1 MKKLK
6 RIVAILSIAI
16 ILPACGNDAGSEETV
31 PSEPTESIQAEKAEI
46 IREDGKTIM
55 ERFLPPDGSER
66 TAVANGSFAGYLR
79 NLELKPY
86 GEKVLYY
93 DGREKSDYA
102 YISVIDQNITERDL
116 QQCADAIMRL
126 KGEYHYAKGEYD
138 KISFNFVSGF
148 KCDFKTWSSGRKVVL
163 NGNNAAWAAGP
174 NNDTSYE
181 SFRRYMDVV
190 HSYAS
195 TISLKKQLEEIDMME
210 MEIGDVFIVAG
221 SPGHAV
227 IVVDM
232 AEDNMTGTRYF
243 MLAQSYTPAQETQV
257 LRNLSDPEISP
268 WYILEKGELITPQW
282 TFPEGSL
289 RRFPND

>member
-1 MKKLK
+1 VKKLK
-6 RIVAILSIAI
+6 LVIVILMAAINLN
-16 ILPACGNDAGSEETV
+16 ACGNYAAAEKTV
-31 PSEPTESIQAEKAEI
+31 PTEPSESIQAEKAEI
-46 IREDGKTIM
+46 IREDGTTIM
-55 ERFLPPDGSER
+55 ERFLPPEGSAR
-66 TAVANGSFAGYLR
+66 TAVAPGSFAEYLR

-93 DGREKSDYA
+93 DGREKSDFA
-102 YISVIDQNITERDL
+102 YISVIDQDITERDL

-138 KISFNFVSGF
+138 QISFNFVSGF

-163 NGNNAAWAAGP
+163 NGNNAAWAANP
-174 NNDTSYE
+174 NNDTSYA

-195 TISLKKQLEEIDMME
+195 TISLKKQLEEVDIIE

-232 AEDNMTGTRYF
+232 AEDKMTGARYF
-243 MLAQSYTPAQETQV
+243 MIAQSYMPAQETQV
-257 LRNLSDPEISP
+257 LRNLSNPEVSP

-289 RRFPND
+289 RRFSND

>member
-16 ILPACGNDAGSEETV
+16 ILPACGNDAGAEKTV

-46 IREDGKTIM
+46 IQEYGTTIM

-66 TAVANGSFAGYLR
+66 TAVANGSFAEYLR

-102 YISVIDQNITERDL
+102 YISVIDQDITERDL

-243 MLAQSYTPAQETQV
+243 MLAQSYMPAQETQV

>member
-1 MKKLK
+1 MKKIKL
-6 RIVAILSIAI
+6 IAVIISMSIT
-16 ILPACGNDAGSEETV
+16 LPACGNNIPDETKAV
-31 PSEPTESIQAEKAEI
+31 SLPTISTQAVKAEI
-46 IREDGKTIM
+46 INEEGTNIM
-55 ERFLPPDGSER
+55 ERFLPPEGSER
-66 TAVANGSFAGYLR
+66 IEAYSGSFAEYLR
-79 NLELKPY
+79 NLKLKSF

-93 DGREKSDYA
+93 DGREKSDFA
-102 YISVIDQNITERDL
+102 YISVIDQDITERNL

-126 KGEYHYAKGEYD
+126 KGEYHYERREFD

-148 KCDFKTWSSGRKVVL
+148 KCDFKTWSSGKKVVL
-163 NGNNAAWAAGP
+163 NGNNAAWASGP
-174 NNDTSYE
+174 NNDTSYA

-195 TISLKKQLEEIDMME
+195 TISLKKQLEEVDMME

-232 AEDNMTGTRYF
+232 AADKMTGTTYF
-243 MLAQSYTPAQETQV
+243 MLAQSYMPAQETQI
-257 LRNLSDPEISP
+257 LRNFSSPDISP

>member
-1 MKKLK
+1 VKKLK
-6 RIVAILSIAI
+6 LVIVILLSAIN
-16 ILPACGNDAGSEETV
+16 LPACGNYAGVEKTV

-46 IREDGKTIM
+46 IKEYGTTIM
-55 ERFLPPDGSER
+55 ERFLPPEGSER
-66 TAVANGSFAGYLR
+66 TAVAEGSFAEYLR

-102 YISVIDQNITERDL
+102 YISVIDQDITERDL

>member
-1 MKKLK
+1 VKKLK
-6 RIVAILSIAI
+6 LIIAILSITI
-16 ILPACGNDAGSEETV
+16 TLPACVNNFPTET
-31 PSEPTESIQAEKAEI
+31 SAMPTESIPAAKAEI
-46 IREDGKTIM
+46 INEEGTTIK
-55 ERFLPPDGSER
+55 ERFLPPEGSER
-66 TAVANGSFAGYLR
+66 LEAATGSFAEYLQT
-79 NLELKPY
+79 LKLKAY

-93 DGREKSDYA
+93 DGKEKSDFA
-102 YISVIDQNITERDL
+102 YISVVDQDITERNL

-126 KGEYHYAKGEYD
+126 KGEYHYARGEFGN
-138 KISFNFVSGF
+138 ISFNFVSGF

-174 NNDTSYE
+174 NNDTSYA

-195 TISLKKQLEEIDMME
+195 TISLKKQLEPVDMME

-232 AEDNMTGTRYF
+232 AEDKMTGTRYF
-243 MLAQSYTPAQETQV
+243 MLAQSYMPAQETQV
-257 LRNLSDPEISP
+257 LRNLSTPEISP

-289 RRFPND
+289 RRFPKN

>member
-6 RIVAILSIAI
+6 LVIVILSTAI
-16 ILPACGNDAGSEETV
+16 ILPACGYDAGAEKTV
-31 PSEPTESIQAEKAEI
+31 PSEPTESIQAETAEI
-46 IREDGKTIM
+46 INEDGTTIL
-55 ERFLPPDGSER
+55 ERFLTPEGSER
-66 TAVANGSFAGYLR
+66 TAVAPGSFEEYLR

-86 GEKVLYY
+86 GEMVLYY
-93 DGREKSDYA
+93 DGREKSDFA
-102 YISVIDQNITERDL
+102 YISVVDQDITERNL

-126 KGEYHYAKGEYD
+126 KGEYHYARGEYD

-148 KCDFKTWSSGRKVVL
+148 KCDFKTWSSGRKVLL
-163 NGNNAAWAAGP
+163 NGNNASWASNP
-174 NNDTSYE
+174 NNDTSYA

-195 TISLKKQLEEIDMME
+195 TISLKKQLEEVDVME

-232 AEDNMTGTRYF
+232 AEDKRTGTQYF
-243 MLAQSYTPAQETQV
+243 MLAQSYMPAQETQV
-257 LRNLSDPEISP
+257 LRNLSEPGISP

-289 RRFPND
+289 RRFTDD

>member
-1 MKKLK
+1 VKKLK
-6 RIVAILSIAI
+6 LVIMILTTAI
-16 ILPACGNDAGSEETV
+16 ILPACGYAAGTDKTV

-46 IREDGKTIM
+46 IKEDGTTIL
-55 ERFLPPDGSER
+55 ERFLPPEGSER
-66 TAVANGSFAGYLR
+66 INVAPGSFAEYLR
-79 NLELKPY
+79 NLELKPF
-86 GEKVLYY
+86 GEKALYY
-93 DGREKSDYA
+93 DGREKSDFA
-102 YISVIDQNITERDL
+102 YISVIDQDITERNL

-126 KGEYHYAKGEYD
+126 KGEYHYSRGEYG

-163 NGNNAAWAAGP
+163 NGNNASWAAGP
-174 NNDTSYE
+174 SNDISYS

-195 TISLKKQLEEIDMME
+195 TISLKKQLEEVDMME

-232 AEDNMTGTRYF
+232 AEDKMTGTRYF
-243 MLAQSYTPAQETQV
+243 MLAQSYMPAQETQV
-257 LRNLSDPEISP
+257 LRNLSHPEISP

>member
-1 MKKLK
+1 VNKLK
-6 RIVAILSIAI
+6 LIIAILSITI
-16 ILPACGNDAGSEETV
+16 TLPACVSNI
-31 PSEPTESIQAEKAEI
+31 PTETLAITEPAESTQAAKAEI
-46 IREDGKTIM
+46 INEYGTTIK
-55 ERFLPPDGSER
+55 ERFLPPEGSER
-66 TAVANGSFAGYLR
+66 LEGTTGSFAEYLQ
-79 NLELKPY
+79 NLKLKAY

-93 DGREKSDYA
+93 DGREKSDFA
-102 YISVIDQNITERDL
+102 YISVIDQDITERNL

-126 KGEYHYAKGEYD
+126 KGEYHYAKGEFD

-163 NGNNAAWAAGP
+163 NGNNASWAAGP
-174 NNDTSYE
+174 NNDTSYT

-195 TISLKKQLEEIDMME
+195 TISLKKQLEPVDMME

-232 AEDNMTGTRYF
+232 AIEKMTGTRYF
-243 MLAQSYTPAQETQV
+243 ILAQSYMPAQETQV
-257 LRNLSDPEISP
+257 LKNLSNPEISP

-289 RRFPND
+289 RRFPKN